1 MADAKSESVAS
12 TGQHLGLD
20 GYRHCVT
27 SQFDCFSATHARA
40 TSIEQDN
47 TAVACTRTQ
56 IRRLMAGRLEPGWR
70 FSTLYLVKDSL
81 AVMLRSAGLLQDAL
95 REFYELEAVYL
106 NAIAGGGG
114 AAGGHDFGA
123 PDMEHSRALATMSVT
138 TLRPSNRCL
147 WQGSSGRARLGRCP
161 RGRTSA
167 PVGWF

>member
-1 MADAKSESVAS
+1 VA
-12 TGQHLGLD
+12 
-20 GYRHCVT
+20 R
-27 SQFDCFSATHARA
+27 
-40 TSIEQDN
+40 
-47 TAVACTRTQ
+47 TALLCANMRQLNCLCAQ

-123 PDMEHSRALATMSVT
+123 LPAEATTIHCVVVT
-138 TLRPSNRCL
+138 VQYDHAEDRKERVPHC
-147 WQGSSGRARLGRCP
+147 SSGRARSFSGAEGSR
-161 RGRTSA
+161 R
-167 PVGWF
+167 